1 MSINLKDKV
10 YIVTGSGRGIGFEI
24 AKAFAKAE
32 ATVIL
37 SDYNEDS
44 LVNATKEFE
53 TAGYQFKA
61 IACDITKDEQVQN
74 LIDTTV
80 KEFGKIDGLINNAG
94 ITRDN
99 LLIRMKNEQWDAVL
113 DTNLKG
119 VFLAS
124 RAVAKYF
131 MKQRFGKIINIASV
145 VGLTGNAGQTNYSSS
160 KAGVIGFTK
169 SIAQELG
176 SRNITANAIAPGF
189 IETEMTHQLSEK
201 AKEEFLKNIPLR
213 RPGKPEDVANAALFL
228 ASSLADYI
236 SGQVLTVDGGM
247 VM

>member
-1 MSINLKDKV
+1 MNFDLQDKV
-10 YIVTGSGRGIGFEI
+10 YIITGSGRGIGFEI
-24 AKAFAKAE
+24 AAAFAE
-32 ATVIL
+32 QGSIVIL
-37 SDYNEDS
+37 SDYNEES
-44 LVNATKEFE
+44 LVKASE
-53 TAGYQFKA
+53 TFKKAGYKFRS
-61 IACDITKDEQVQN
+61 IACDITNEEEVQN
-74 LIDTTV
+74 LIESTY
-80 KEFGKIDGLINNAG
+80 KEYGKIDGLINNAG

-99 LLIRMKNEQWDAVL
+99 LLIRMKNEQWDSVIN
-113 DTNLKG
+113 TNLKG

-176 SRNITANAIAPGF
+176 SRNVTANAIAPGF
-189 IETEMTHQLSEK
+189 IETEMTHKLNEK
-201 AKEEFLKNIPLR
+201 AKDEFLKNIPLR

-228 ASSLADYI
+228 ASPLADYI
-236 SGQVLTVDGGM
+236 TGQVITVDGGM